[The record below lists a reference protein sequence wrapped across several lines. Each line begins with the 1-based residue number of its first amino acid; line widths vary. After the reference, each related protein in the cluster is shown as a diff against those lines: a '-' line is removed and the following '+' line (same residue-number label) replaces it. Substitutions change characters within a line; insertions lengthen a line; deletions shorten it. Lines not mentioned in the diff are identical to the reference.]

1 MFEMNTRTQIS
12 KPVPLTS
19 EPAPVALLQRKYA
32 CGGGGA
38 SGLTAECAE
47 CNDKPLT
54 LQRRAFNSHA
64 GRMNESTASA
74 AAVPPVVHETLAAS
88 GQSLDAP
95 VRERMESHFGHNF
108 SHVRIHTDARASESA
123 RAVSAQAYTVG
134 KDVVFQNGR
143 YQPETAAGEKLLA
156 HELAHVVQQSGH
168 AHAASNASQL
178 EIGKPDSAAER
189 QADEAAQLASVDGGN
204 SAAGKTKIS
213 ALPETQGRLARE
225 PEKPLV
231 AQAGI
236 ADAVYKMRFAQFGA
250 YSMDAML
257 VYLNK
262 LSKEEMLGLYEH
274 INAAYD
280 YGQQRIKL
288 AMDVVWYRGYG
299 RAIKPEFRNTLKA
312 QMDIVIPSPKHD
324 DQQKAILYFFDEASI
339 KKSEAKAAAA
349 ATTAGKD
356 KTDLHAASE
365 GGTPIPAESL
375 SAFGTA
381 EQTTFKHAVYKAQM
395 ANSMKAKKF
404 FPGVAAADL
413 EKVEGG
419 QLRKDAAP
427 DFRSL
432 LAQARADLKKAQD
445 EGDALATEVKS
456 IGAGSTY
463 RNPQE
468 DFKIWDSLFEQYYNA
483 TKKARE
489 AADGGEHGAAAV
501 TIMVGHYSG
510 RKAPPGFS
518 NHTSGIAVDFVTKE
532 GKDDLGANVSQNE
545 RWKKSWL
552 HQWLVK
558 NAATYNFHPL
568 ATEAFH
574 WNHEAAKE

>member
-1 MFEMNTRTQIS
+1 MLEMNTRTQIQ
-12 KPVPLTS
+12 KPVQFSS
-19 EPAPVALLQRKYA
+19 EPAPVVLLQRKCA
-32 CGGGGA
+32 CGGNS
-38 SGLTAECAE
+38 SGLTSECAE
-47 CNDKPLT
+47 CNGQPLT
-54 LQRRAFNSHA
+54 LQRRAVNSNA
-64 GRMNESTASA
+64 GRMNES
-74 AAVPPVVHETLAAS
+74 AVPPVVHETLAAS

-134 KDVVFQNGR
+134 RDVVFQKDH
-143 YQPETAAGEKLLA
+143 YQPQTAAGEKLLT
-156 HELAHVVQQSGH
+156 HELAHVVQQSSH
-168 AHAASNASQL
+168 THSAVNASQL
-178 EIGKPDSAAER
+178 EIGEPDSSAER
-189 QADEAAQLASVDGGN
+189 QADEAAQLASDGGG
-204 SAAGKTKIS
+204 AASKTKLS
-213 ALPETQGRLARE
+213 ALPETQGSLARE
-225 PEKPLV
+225 PDKPLV
-231 AQAGI
+231 AQKGV

-250 YSMDAML
+250 YPMDAML
-257 VYLNK
+257 AYLNK
-262 LSKEEMLGLYEH
+262 LSRDEMLGLYEH
-274 INAAYD
+274 INAAYE

-299 RAIKPEFRNTLKA
+299 RAIKPEFRSMLKA
-312 QMDIVIPSPKHD
+312 QMDIVIPSPKHA
-324 DQQKAILYFFDEASI
+324 DQQEAILHFFDEASI

-349 ATTAGKD
+349 TTKD
-356 KTDLHAASE
+356 KAKTDLHAVE
-365 GGTPIPAESL
+365 GGGGPIPSESL
-375 SAFGTA
+375 TAFGTA
-381 EQTTFKHAVYKAQM
+381 EQTTFKRAVYNAQM

-432 LAQARADLKKAQD
+432 LTQARADLKKAQD

-501 TIMVGHYSG
+501 SIMVGHYSG